1 MDKTNPEHWMKTT
14 GAPVWEMVET
24 YASDND
30 EYSAALLSLRSRVEL
45 LEVARAVRAA
55 SSASEAPRSG
65 DRLLP
70 LLENAIAC
78 CAIGTAHEAALR
90 CVADWLDR
98 QGLDPAAFALRM
110 ELP

>member
-1 MDKTNPEHWMKTT
+1 MDKTNPEYWMETT
-14 GAPVWEMVET
+14 GAPVWEMVEK
-24 YASDND
+24 YAVRDD

-55 SSASEAPRSG
+55 SSAGATPRSD

-78 CAIGTAHEAALR
+78 CAIGRAHEAALR

-98 QGLDPAAFALRM
+98 QDLAAASLAIRL

>member
-1 MDKTNPEHWMKTT
+1 MDKTNPEYWMETT
-14 GAPVWEMVET
+14 GASVWEMVEK
-24 YASDND
+24 YAVRDD

-55 SSASEAPRSG
+55 SSAGATPRSD

-98 QGLDPAAFALRM
+98 QGLDPAAFALRL